1 MVFIVTDFYTYE
13 FIEEEGV
20 IVSVFN
26 TKTGTK
32 YRVYFYPAKDY
43 FPYLKEDSVI
53 FLYGYFFG
61 FTKIGEDEFKKEN
74 FDCKIKNTIISIV
87 KEFYSTEDDKPIL
100 IFQCSDID
108 GKNNK
113 QKRAN
118 IFDIWFKWADSEN
131 YFRKENE
138 QIVVNEYIGLD
149 GKLETEKEYLSLIV
163 RNNNVIIDQ
172 AINEFQELK
181 ETLTSNKTV

>member
-1 MVFIVTDFYTYE
+1 MVFLFNDYYTYE
-13 FIEEEGV
+13 FIEEEGI

-43 FPYLKEDSVI
+43 FSYLNEDCVI
-53 FLYGYFFG
+53 YLYGYFFG
-61 FTKIGEDEFKKEN
+61 FTKIGEDEFKREN
-74 FDCKIKNTIISIV
+74 FDPKVKNTIINII
-87 KEFYSTEDDKPIL
+87 KEFYSTAEGKPLL

-108 GKNNK
+108 GNDNK
-113 QKRAN
+113 LKRAKL
-118 IFDIWFKWADSEN
+118 FDIWFRWADSDN

-138 QIVVNEYIGLD
+138 QIVVNEYIGENGELV
-149 GKLETEKEYLSLIV
+149 TEKEYSSLIV
-163 RNNNVIIDQ
+163 KNNNGIIEQ

-181 ETLTSNKTV
+181 ETLTSNKSM